1 METMMK
7 FMYLT
12 LVLYPVIGAFCWVIG
27 TFCYKFF
34 YKHEIQEFK
43 KIPTQDEPFVTIMI
57 PAHNEE
63 VMIEDT
69 ITYLMTK
76 MDYLNYEV
84 LVMDDGSTDSTPTI
98 LENLSLTYDNLRVVR
113 IEANK
118 GKAHA
123 FNIGVAF
130 AKGEFILS
138 NDADTV
144 PEPSALWKYM
154 NYFNKEEGKNYAAVT
169 ANMDVQNR
177 SNLLEKSQTVEFSS
191 IVGAIKRGQM
201 GTLGGMYAYSGANTM
216 YRKDALIDVGLFRQD
231 RATEDISIC
240 WDHQFNGWKSVF
252 APDIMFYMNVPSSLK
267 MLYLQRKRWA
277 KGGTEAWLTN
287 FAKVLR
293 HPISSIDKV
302 VLLLDQTLSIIWS
315 LFYIF
320 SSVVFVLAITQYFIA
335 GNMERV
341 VFMIDLAFIFICS
354 QMIAGF
360 TQLLVSLLLD
370 NKGKKMKYLF
380 FSPIYMLIYW
390 RINAIT
396 IAMTLI
402 PAIKTILGFGQGV
415 WISPERI
422 KLNHHD
428 KNL

>member
-1 METMMK
+1 MEQFLTYV
-7 FMYLT
+7 YLT

-34 YKHEIQEFK
+34 YKHELKEFN
-43 KIPTQDEPFVTIMI
+43 KIPTENEPFITIMI

-69 ITYLMTK
+69 ITYLMK
-76 MDYLNYEV
+76 EIEYSNYEV
-84 LVMDDGSTDSTPTI
+84 LVMDDGSTDHTPKI
-98 LENLSLTYDNLRVVR
+98 LEKLSFTYDNLRVVR
-113 IEANK
+113 IEDNK

-130 AKGEFILS
+130 AKGDYILS

-154 NYFNKEEGKNYAAVT
+154 NYFSKEEGKNIAAIT

-240 WDHQFNGWKSVF
+240 WDQQFNGWKAVF
-252 APDIMFYMNVPSSLK
+252 APEIMFYMNVPNSLK
-267 MLYLQRKRWA
+267 MLFNQRKRWA

-287 FAKVLR
+287 FSKVLR
-293 HPISSIDKV
+293 HPIRSIDKV
-302 VLLLDQTLSIIWS
+302 VLLLDQTFSIIWS
-315 LFYIF
+315 IFYIF
-320 SSVVFVLAITQYFIA
+320 SSVIFILAITQYFLM

-341 VFMIDLAFIFICS
+341 VFILDLAFIFICF
-354 QMIAGF
+354 QMLAGF
-360 TQLLVSLLLD
+360 TQLLVSLMLD
-370 NKGKKMKYLF
+370 NKGKKMRYLF

-396 IAMTLI
+396 IAVTLI
-402 PAIKTILGFGQGV
+402 PAIKTILGFGKGV

-422 KLNHHD
+422 KLKHQDH
-428 KNL
+428 KI